1 MMGVPP
7 LVCVP
12 LRADDNRV
20 TRGGTPGNHTP
31 KHYMVII
38 LCIVWLPYSVWV
50 VDALV
55 LPRVTGSAAQYMT
68 HPGLLL
74 RWWRR

>member
-7 LVCVP
+7 WYVYPSEQTITVSS
-12 LRADDNRV
+12 
-20 TRGGTPGNHTP
+20 GGAPGNHTP

-38 LCIVWLPYSVWV
+38 LCIVWIPYGVWV

-55 LPRVTGSAAQYMT
+55 LPRVTGSVAQYVT
-68 HPGLLL
+68 RPGKT
-74 RWWRR
+74 

>member
-12 LRADDNRV
+12 LRVDDNRV
-20 TRGGTPGNHTP
+20 IRGYAGVTTP

-55 LPRVTGSAAQYMT
+55 LPRVTGSATQYVT